1 MEQPDTTRAHP
12 AARLGAHIAF
22 VGGGNMARAMIAGL
36 MRHGH
41 AAERVSVAEP
51 RADARAALARDY
63 GVRALADNLSAT
75 RGAALIVLAVKPQN
89 AATALQPLRDGR
101 EEPGGALLS
110 IAAGLRIA
118 ELARLCPPGM
128 TIMRAM
134 PNRPALVAAGV
145 TALYARPEADA
156 AVRALAETVAGA
168 IGRAVWLH
176 QETDLDLVTALSGS
190 GPAYFLLLAEQL
202 ALAAARCGLA
212 HETALLLATE
222 TLYGTGLLA
231 HERAGAAANALTEE
245 RAAVTSA
252 GGTTEAA
259 LRVLQAGGFEQLI
272 ARALQAAAAR
282 SAELAA
288 GVSAA
293 LGGRG

>member
-1 MEQPDTTRAHP
+1 VEQPDTT
-12 AARLGAHIAF
+12 AARAATRLSARIAF

-36 MRHGH
+36 VRHGH
-41 AAERVSVAEP
+41 AAECISVGEP
-51 RADARAALARDY
+51 REAARAALARDY
-63 GVRALADNLSAT
+63 GVRAHADNAGAT
-75 RGAALIVLAVKPQN
+75 RDAALIVLAVKPQH
-89 AATALQPLRDGR
+89 AAAALDTLRER
-101 EEPGGALLS
+101 HEERSVALLS

-118 ELARLCPPGM
+118 DLARLCAPGT

-134 PNRPALVAAGV
+134 PNRPALMAAGV
-145 TALYARPEADA
+145 TGLYAPPEADA
-156 AVRALAETVAGA
+156 PARSLAETVAGA
-168 IGRAVWLH
+168 IGRAVWLP
-176 QETDLDLVTALSGS
+176 QETDLDVVTALSGS

-202 ALAAARCGLA
+202 ALAAARCGLS

-231 HERAGAAANALTEE
+231 HEHAGDVATALSEE
-245 RAAVTSA
+245 RGAVTSA

-272 ARALQAAAAR
+272 ARAVQAAAAR

-288 GVSAA
+288 GISAA
-293 LGGRG
+293 LGARG